1 VKTDA
6 SRRPP
11 LILIPGLL
19 CDDTVWRAQIDAFS
33 ATHEVIVPELDGFDS
48 IPDMAAALL
57 ERAPAEFALAGHSL
71 GGRIALEAVRQ
82 APLRV
87 TRLALLDTGVHP
99 CTAGEPARRR
109 ELLSI
114 ACLEGMRAVARE
126 WLPPMVH
133 PDRYSDPAVMK
144 PLEAMVERQTPDTF
158 RNQIEALLNRPD
170 AGPLLESIRCPTLV
184 LCGREDGWSPLA
196 QHEQIASAIRGSILA
211 VIDRCGHMAPFER
224 PAEVTRELARWLHLQ
239 LAFLLRPAGQ

>member
-1 VKTDA
+1 VSTNA
-6 SRRPP
+6 SPRPA

-19 CDDTVWRAQIDAFS
+19 CDDTVWRAQIEAFS
-33 ATHEVIVPELDGFDS
+33 TTHEVIVPELGGFDS
-48 IPDMAAALL
+48 IPDMAAAVLK
-57 ERAPAEFALAGHSL
+57 RAPAEFALAGHSL
-71 GGRIALEAVRQ
+71 GGRIALETLRQ
-82 APLRV
+82 AALRV

-114 ACLEGMRAVARE
+114 AYTEGMGAVARE

-133 PDRYSDPAVMK
+133 PDRHPDPTVMR
-144 PLEAMVERQTPDTF
+144 PLEAMVERRTPDTF
-158 RNQIEALLNRPD
+158 RNQVEALLNRPD
-170 AGPLLESIRCPTLV
+170 AGALLASIRCPTLV

-196 QHEQIASAIRGSILA
+196 QPEQIAAAIRGSILG

-224 PAEVTRELARWLHLQ
+224 PAEVTRELARWLD
-239 LAFLLRPAGQ
+239 

>member
-1 VKTDA
+1 MRTNA
-6 SRRPP
+6 SSRPA

-19 CDDTVWRAQIDAFS
+19 CDDTVWRAQIEAFS

-48 IPDMAAALL
+48 IPDMAAAVL
-57 ERAPAEFALAGHSL
+57 ECAPAEFALAGHSL
-71 GGRIALEAVRQ
+71 GGRIALEVIRQ

-99 CTAGEPARRR
+99 RTADEPERRQA
-109 ELLSI
+109 LLSI
-114 ACLEGMRAVARE
+114 AFAEGMRAVARA

-133 PDRYSDPAVMK
+133 PDRHPDATVME
-144 PLEAMVERQTPDTF
+144 PLQAMVERRTPVSF
-158 RNQIEALLNRPD
+158 RNQVEALLNRPD
-170 AGPLLESIRCPTLV
+170 AAPLLASIRCPTLV

-196 QHEQIASAIRGSILA
+196 QHGQIAAAIRGSILA

-224 PAEVTRELARWLHLQ
+224 PAEVTRELTRWLD
-239 LAFLLRPAGQ
+239 

>member
-1 VKTDA
+1 VRTNA
-6 SRRPP
+6 SHRPA
-11 LILIPGLL
+11 LILVPGLL
-19 CDDTVWRAQIDAFS
+19 CDDTVWRAQIEAFS

-87 TRLALLDTGVHP
+87 IRLALLDTGVHP
-99 CTAGEPARRR
+99 CAAGEPARRHQ
-109 ELLSI
+109 LLSI
-114 ACLEGMRAVARE
+114 AFAEGMHAVARE

-133 PDRYSDPAVMK
+133 PARHPDPAVMK

-158 RNQIEALLNRPD
+158 RNQVEALLNRPD
-170 AGPLLESIRCPTLV
+170 AGPLLASIRCPALV
-184 LCGREDGWSPLA
+184 LCGREDGWSPLV
-196 QHEQIASAIRGSILA
+196 QHEQIAAAIRGSILA
-211 VIDRCGHMAPFER
+211 VIERCGHMAPFER
-224 PAEVTRELARWLHLQ
+224 PAEVTRELARWLV
-239 LAFLLRPAGQ
+239 